1 MASPKETINLV
12 FKKMGSFSRKVLFPG
27 ICLIIDK
34 DYKLIGTVTDGDI
47 RRAFADKISFD
58 KLVSSI
64 MNSKPVT
71 LPEETPEEMII
82 PLASE
87 KLFELKNKTEIV
99 KYLILVN
106 NKGQVSNVIDLLD
119 FMSRQGTNFQTVSV
133 IGLGFVGITLA
144 VTLANQGHKVIGI
157 DSNKKYVQKLNQF
170 DIDIY
175 EPSF

>member
-1 MASPKETINLV
+1 
-12 FKKMGSFSRKVLFPG
+12 MGSFSRKVLFPG

-82 PLASE
+82 PLASKNFLNSKT
-87 KLFELKNKTEIV
+87 KL
-99 KYLILVN
+99 
-106 NKGQVSNVIDLLD
+106 
-119 FMSRQGTNFQTVSV
+119 
-133 IGLGFVGITLA
+133 
-144 VTLANQGHKVIGI
+144 
-157 DSNKKYVQKLNQF
+157 KL
-170 DIDIY
+170 
-175 EPSF
+175 